1 MKARL
6 RASQSAGSVPPGP
19 GCQYYGA
26 LWTYSTRVFTYYRW
40 WATILYKCFMKVQR
54 FPIEYYLI
62 LNLAKMWRSIF
73 KTAPKLQEMI
83 FGLGDWNLAIVELL
97 KIAKLANDY
106 KVLAQAQYI
115 YICIYIYMCVC
126 VTVLQLGYYV
136 KVIYDEILHNETMKS
151 LFVSIKILITFVLSS
166 SNRILLC
173 LQVKAPVKAKT
184 I

>member
-1 MKARL
+1 M
-6 RASQSAGSVPPGP
+6 
-19 GCQYYGA
+19 
-26 LWTYSTRVFTYYRW
+26 
-40 WATILYKCFMKVQR
+40 
-54 FPIEYYLI
+54 
-62 LNLAKMWRSIF
+62 
-73 KTAPKLQEMI
+73 
-83 FGLGDWNLAIVELL
+83 AIVELL